1 MLEGL
6 VEDLEDE
13 KRDFRAR
20 NDIKHL
26 KSTKILESSFK
37 RGSFFPKM

>member
-20 NDIKHL
+20 NDIKL
-26 KSTKILESSFK
+26 KNQRKF
-37 RGSFFPKM
+37 

>member
-20 NDIKHL
+20 NDIKL
-26 KSTKILESSFK
+26 KSQRNF
-37 RGSFFPKM
+37 